1 MNQAQIHQIWDVIVA
16 GGGLGGVNA
25 AVAAARCG
33 ASVLLVEQV
42 ARKQVVEM
50 VALLKRHIPAFRN
63 AYLQKMAAHIGVRE
77 SRRVMGQYI
86 LTDEEILT
94 GKKFSDGI
102 ARSVYPEWISITRRE
117 LARYSSTCRRTS
129 IMRSHSVAWYRL
141 TAGIC

>member
-77 SRRVMGQYI
+77 SRRVMPVVAGIGEAAGTAAALCARRGIY
-86 LTDEEILT
+86 TDAL
-94 GKKFSDGI
+94 DG
-102 ARSVYPEWISITRRE
+102 REVRE
-117 LARYSSTCRRTS
+117 L
-129 IMRSHSVAWYRL
+129 I
-141 TAGIC
+141 GI